1 MGEKFR
7 GPDGWFEGFKKAGH
21 VQTIQRGELYGV
33 AFEVSFICVYHE
45 QLSDI
50 AQQ

>member
-1 MGEKFR
+1 MV
-7 GPDGWFEGFKKAGH
+7 FEGFKKAGH
-21 VQTIQRGELYGV
+21 VQTIQRGELYSV